1 MQGYQNGGKIVQ
13 CLADAV
19 SYSLSALI
27 DSVNLVITVHI
38 ALIRFG
44 LWDFA
49 NYKKR
54 DNFILEI
61 K

>member
-13 CLADAV
+13 CLADAI

-49 NYKKR
+49 N
-54 DNFILEI
+54 
-61 K
+61 

>member
-1 MQGYQNGGKIVQ
+1 MIKWDKFVQ
-13 CLADAV
+13 FEADTN

-27 DSVNLVITVHI
+27 DSVNLIITVHI

-49 NYKKR
+49 NYLKKKQK
-54 DNFILEI
+54 FIL
-61 K
+61 